1 MCFTVSVIVISFLL
15 EQGCLD
21 ALEDS
26 VNDNLAL
33 VIGVLSGVII
43 LQACIILYAKFLS
56 CWVYNAWPNLLTMFV
71 LSVTKGVWA
80 GNFPG
85 KRSPQ
90 F

>member
-56 CWVYNAWPNLLTMFV
+56 CWVYNA
-71 LSVTKGVWA
+71 
-80 GNFPG
+80 
-85 KRSPQ
+85 
-90 F
+90 